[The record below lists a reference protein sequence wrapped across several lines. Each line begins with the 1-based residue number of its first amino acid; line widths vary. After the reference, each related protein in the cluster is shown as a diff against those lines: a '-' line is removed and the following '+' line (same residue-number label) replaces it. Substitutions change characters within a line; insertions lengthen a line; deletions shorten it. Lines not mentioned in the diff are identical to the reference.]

1 MYTLIVL
8 VSNIIFLYT
17 MMCIIRMILTW
28 FPGAEYSTFGR
39 ILSNICDPYLN
50 IFRKLTWL
58 RIGAFDFSAA
68 IGVCVFWAA
77 SSLIA
82 TIFISK
88 ITLGGILAAIVGL
101 IWQIVRSVIGFLLF
115 LLIARLIVL
124 LVSKKSGY
132 GTIWDSL
139 DRAITPFIYKI
150 VSPISRGRPM
160 SFIKALVIS
169 ILVILILAVA
179 GEYIM
184 RYLNTMLKALPV

>member
-68 IGVCVFWAA
+68 IGVCVLWAA